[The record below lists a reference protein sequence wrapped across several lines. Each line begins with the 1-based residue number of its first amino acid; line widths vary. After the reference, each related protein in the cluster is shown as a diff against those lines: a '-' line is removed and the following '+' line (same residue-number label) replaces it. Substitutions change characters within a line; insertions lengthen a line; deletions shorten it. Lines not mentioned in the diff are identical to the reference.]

1 MRAGHVLYSKLLQKP
16 RVVLDASL
24 SLFPLATPT
33 TCTSSQARTWTCT
46 TTVTWAPAVTS
57 LVVNLLSH
65 AGAPWYLSFNQGH
78 ICILV
83 AVHAC
88 THTHKTHTD
97 TPNHFSCPGPSTR
110 ICYQD
115 HCINLWT
122 AVSVTNLALL
132 QLLLHTAGPRIWRGH
147 CDGMGS
153 FSGPGNSTRQIM
165 SRLFSKLSNGQSPQ
179 HNLWRPTWSV
189 PDLFPWLH
197 LSFHSVL
204 ILTQLMA
211 SKPLLPGSFALTIP
225 FGIFPLGIHGMC
237 CLTSFKS
244 MQLSSF
250 QKGPS

>member
-1 MRAGHVLYSKLLQKP
+1 MPLFLFSLWPHPRHAQVPRPGLEPVSPQWPEPLQWQAWSLTCWAIQELL
-16 RVVLDASL
+16 D
-24 SLFPLATPT
+24 
-33 TCTSSQARTWTCT
+33 TS
-46 TTVTWAPAVTS
+46 
-57 LVVNLLSH
+57 
-65 AGAPWYLSFNQGH
+65 FIQGH

-88 THTHKTHTD
+88 THTHKTHTHA
-97 TPNHFSCPGPSTR
+97 PNHFSCPGPSTR

-122 AVSVTNLALL
+122 AVSLTNLALL

-153 FSGPGNSTRQIM
+153 ISGPGNSTRQIM

-179 HNLWRPTWSV
+179 HNLWR